1 VGTATRPAHA
11 RPARARPAWDV
22 PVRLVSSRTA
32 SLPASVPRTV
42 RTVGLGIELPGV
54 RSVRVTTVHA
64 GGPQGGELI
73 ERIEPVT
80 GPVSGPVSAPV
91 RARVSGRTEERAAQQ
106 LGDVSL
112 AGLLA
117 ELCRGTAA
125 HDGDA
130 VGVLVDGSPFAVAVL
145 DALRRVPAGTR
156 VTYAELASAAGRPR
170 AVRAAAS
177 VMARNRVPLV
187 LPCHR
192 VVPSS
197 GGTGRYAWGD
207 AAKVALL
214 ESELAPDLASDLA
227 SEVGR

>member
-1 VGTATRPAHA
+1 MGTATRPAHA
-11 RPARARPAWDV
+11 RPARTRPAWDV
-22 PVRLVSSRTA
+22 PVRLVPSRTA
-32 SLPASVPRTV
+32 SLPASAPRTV

-73 ERIEPVT
+73 ERIEPVSGSVR
-80 GPVSGPVSAPV
+80 GPVRGP
-91 RARVSGRTEERAAQQ
+91 VSGRTEERAAQQ
-106 LGDVSL
+106 LGDGSL

-192 VVPSS
+192 VVPGS

-207 AAKVALL
+207 AVKVALL
-214 ESELAPDLASDLA
+214 ESELASELAA
-227 SEVGR
+227 EVGR

>member
-1 VGTATRPAHA
+1 
-11 RPARARPAWDV
+11 V
-22 PVRLVSSRTA
+22 PSRTA
-32 SLPASVPRTV
+32 SLPASAPRTV

-54 RSVRVTTVHA
+54 RSVRVTTAYA

-73 ERIEPVT
+73 ERIE
-80 GPVSGPVSAPV
+80 PVSAPV
-91 RARVSGRTEERAAQQ
+91 RARVSGRTEERATQQ
-106 LGDVSL
+106 LGDGSL

-192 VVPSS
+192 VVPGS
-197 GGTGRYAWGD
+197 GGTGRYAWGG
-207 AAKVALL
+207 AVKVALL
-214 ESELAPDLASDLA
+214 ESELASELSA
-227 SEVGR
+227 EVGR